1 MKHNNYSSNND
12 KLNSGRMSIS
22 ELNDEKSSHNKHKRN
37 IFINDINSSGKK
49 YFSQNN

>member
-1 MKHNNYSSNND
+1 MKDNNYSSNND

-37 IFINDINSSGKK
+37 IYINDINSSGKK